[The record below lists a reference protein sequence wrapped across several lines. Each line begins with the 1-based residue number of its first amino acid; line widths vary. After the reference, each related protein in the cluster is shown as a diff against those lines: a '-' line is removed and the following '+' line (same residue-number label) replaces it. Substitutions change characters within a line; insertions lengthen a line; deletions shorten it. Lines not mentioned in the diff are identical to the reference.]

1 MIEFFGHCIFGYFV
15 HCIWYLKVRAV
26 KAGLMMKSPL
36 PLKKRVV
43 LSPPTSDAVRDEA
56 RFYQYRRE
64 KEEQKQV
71 DEEDKE
77 NQPDYG
83 EGKNKEVEDGEWDGE
98 EEKSSPRSWD
108 FRNRSGL
115 TEEVQ

>member
-1 MIEFFGHCIFGYFV
+1 
-15 HCIWYLKVRAV
+15 
-26 KAGLMMKSPL
+26 MKSPL

-43 LSPPTSDAVRDEA
+43 LSPTSDAVRDEA

-64 KEEQKQV
+64 KEQKLEQ
-71 DEEDKE
+71 EDKE
-77 NQPDYG
+77 NRPYQM
-83 EGKNKEVEDGEWDGE
+83 GKNNEVEEGEWDGEE

-108 FRNRSGL
+108 FRNRSTL